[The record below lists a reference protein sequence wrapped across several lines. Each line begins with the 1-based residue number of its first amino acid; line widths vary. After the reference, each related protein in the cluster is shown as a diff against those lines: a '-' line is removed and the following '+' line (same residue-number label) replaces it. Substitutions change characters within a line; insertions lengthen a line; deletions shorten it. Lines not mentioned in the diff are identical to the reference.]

1 MNKRLFFKTIIFYF
15 SLILFVFCTALFAQ
29 PKSEAERLWELG
41 EKAYNEGR
49 YKEAIIFYEKSLSLC
64 GKDNECTS
72 SNLNGIGTSYE
83 ALGDDLKALSYYE
96 RALNISRKTNNKDI
110 LATTLFNVGAV
121 YYRQAIDYEKA
132 YTYLDESSR
141 LFKELND
148 KNSLG
153 IVLHYLGKVSSLLGK
168 YEKALQSFNETLKIV
183 KEQGNQKAIGA
194 NLTPGSR
201 ITFDPGASSW

>member
-194 NLTPGSR
+194 NL
-201 ITFDPGASSW
+201 